1 MSLLEV
7 KNLVTEFKT
16 EEGWVQAVRGVSFYV
31 NPGETVGLVGESGCG
46 KSVTAR
52 SIMRLIPQPPGR
64 IPEGQ
69 VLFKGQDLL
78 ALDEYEMRKIR
89 GNQISMIFQDP
100 MTSLNPVLRV
110 GFQLEEALMLHQKE
124 LTSKQ
129 RQDVALEMMRKV
141 KIPSPEQRLQEYP
154 HQLSGGMRQRV
165 MIAMALACRPKLL
178 LADEPTTA
186 LDVTVQAQILH
197 LLQEL
202 REDFDTAIVLI
213 THDLGVV
220 AEVCDRIMVMYLGE
234 IVEAGTTTEVFG
246 NPKHP
251 YTVSLMRSIPK
262 IRGHREPGAR
272 LQTIRGMVPTLDKIP
287 IGCSFAQ
294 RCDFAQERCRN
305 EHPTLEYLS
314 ETTAQRCFYP
324 QGKS

>member
-16 EEGWVQAVRGVSFYV
+16 DEGWVQAVRGVSFDV
-31 NPGETVGLVGESGCG
+31 KPGETLGLVGESGCG

-64 IPEGQ
+64 ISGGQ
-69 VLFKGQDLL
+69 VLFEGQDLL
-78 ALDEYEMRKIR
+78 AFDEYDMRKIR

-124 LTSKQ
+124 LSSQQ
-129 RQDVALEMMRKV
+129 RYDVALEMMRKV
-141 KIPSPEQRLQEYP
+141 KIPSPEQRIREYP

-186 LDVTVQAQILH
+186 LDVTVQAQILN
-197 LLQEL
+197 LIQEL
-202 REDFDTAIVLI
+202 REDFGTAIVLI

-234 IVEAGTTTEVFG
+234 VVEAGSTEEVFG

-262 IRGHREPGAR
+262 IRGHRVPGDR

-287 IGCSFAQ
+287 HGCSFAD
-294 RCDFAQERCRN
+294 RCDFVKERCRA
-305 EHPTLEYLS
+305 ERPELTFLT
-314 ETTAQRCFYP
+314 ETIAQRCFFP